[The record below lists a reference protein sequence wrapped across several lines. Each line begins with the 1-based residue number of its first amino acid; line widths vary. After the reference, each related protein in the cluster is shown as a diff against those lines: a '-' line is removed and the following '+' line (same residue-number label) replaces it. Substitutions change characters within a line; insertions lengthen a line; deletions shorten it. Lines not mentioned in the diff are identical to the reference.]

1 MACGRRDFR
10 AGQLAAAVFFAVMV
24 ERRGASN
31 PDPDEIAASF
41 QPPLVAGAPDRWMRA
56 GEALEVRNLADLAL
70 EAFLIAAR
78 LDPAAPAPHE
88 AMGRIFEY
96 RFGDPEGASSH
107 YRCAMRRGS
116 TNAQMHYSM
125 GNYASSRGEHAT
137 AARLHATAVALQ
149 PSHFEAHNNLGSALI
164 SLANAANQSHTHTVR
179 DHFRGALDALA
190 AAIALQ
196 PSHELPLRTAMT
208 LAHKTCDFRYWLE
221 HSQIVRGTFAD
232 HLRKGAQ
239 MFMPWQSS
247 VYGLSPEL
255 MLLNARTMSQDRVRA
270 VGGFRFPSS
279 FLRDEGLDAEAGGD
293 AGHRIRIGYLS
304 CSGFQGNTTTSNFV
318 RGLFGWHN
326 RAVFESFCLFYGAE
340 PFPGRPDG
348 SPAQTQ
354 VLDDCDHVLDL
365 VGLEV
370 GQVAA
375 KIANLKMALLV
386 DLTGWTLFPCTE
398 VTAMHPAPLQVCV
411 CVYIYI
417 SFIGSR
423 CALRVRCLGCAGFG
437 ALPRVRGLHGC
448 GLRALSSVVTRA
460 SIGI

>member
-1 MACGRRDFR
+1 MTRDRREGR

-24 ERRGASN
+24 ERREASSL
-31 PDPDEIAASF
+31 DPDEIAASF
-41 QPPLVAGAPDRWMRA
+41 QPPHVVGVPDRWMRA
-56 GEALEVRNLADLAL
+56 GEALEARNLADLAL
-70 EAFLIAAR
+70 EAFLVAAR
-78 LDPAAPAPHE
+78 LDPDSPAPHE
-88 AMGRIFEY
+88 AMGRVFEY
-96 RFGDPEGASSH
+96 RFGDPEGASPH

-116 TNAQMHYSM
+116 TDAQMRYSM
-125 GNYASSRGEHAT
+125 GNHASSRGEHAS

-179 DHFRGALDALA
+179 DHLRGALDALA
-190 AAIALQ
+190 AAVALQ

-221 HSQIVRGTFAD
+221 HSQIVRRTFAS

-255 MLLNARTMSQDRVRA
+255 MLLNARTMSQDRLRA

-279 FLRDEGLDAEAGGD
+279 FLRDEGLTAEEGGVEAGGD
-293 AGHRIRIGYLS
+293 AGPRIRIGYLS

-326 RAVFESFCLFYGAE
+326 RAVFESFCIFFGAK
-340 PFPGRPDG
+340 PFPGRADG

-354 VLDDCDHVLDL
+354 VRDDCDHVLDL

-398 VTAMHPAPLQVCV
+398 ITAMNPAPLQVCV
-411 CVYIYI
+411 LPI
-417 SFIGSR
+417 SYM
-423 CALRVRCLGCAGFG
+423 
-437 ALPRVRGLHGC
+437 
-448 GLRALSSVVTRA
+448 
-460 SIGI
+460 